1 MIITSI
7 RLQNIRSY
15 VSEAIVFPEG
25 SVILSGD
32 VGAGKS
38 TILLAIEFALFGV
51 LRGALDGTA
60 LLRNGSSSGSVEID
74 FSVDGKKV
82 IIKRTLKR
90 GKNSVSQDA
99 GYIITDGV
107 KNEGTAVEL
116 KSRVL
121 DLLGYPKELLSKSKD
136 LIYLYTVYTPQEEM
150 KRILFDEGGH
160 RIGTLRTVF
169 QIDKYERVGSNT
181 VFVVRALK
189 EKIREFEGQIS
200 DLGLKNEQREKLE
213 SDLGAVKKRVEDF
226 SPLLAGCRQKIAEKQ
241 EAISGLE
248 HRIKELNEL
257 KSSVNVLSAKL
268 REKTDFLSSIIEEA
282 NMISR
287 KILEFNQQAESLKLF
302 EEPFAKKVA
311 FMKKKVSA
319 LNEKIS
325 VKDDLKK
332 SIARAEDDLNKILAI
347 IREHEVLKESAE
359 RTMAK
364 IVSFDSC
371 PLCLQPVSSSHR
383 QQILQAEKKKVSEAL
398 KVLEG
403 KRLLREEVSDETA
416 DLKKKLD
423 EVIEQEK
430 LVAQLMPEI
439 ESFGETIAEL
449 GLGFQ
454 GEIVMSIKE
463 ELPRMKAIQK
473 KLREQKRLAAFIH
486 EKEEAMKQMF
496 ARQAAVSSEIA
507 RLKTEQDALK
517 EKEKSFEN
525 IDGEYENSRKKMN
538 GLQSEEKQLLVSK
551 ASLDKELEN
560 IEANISLLGAEIERK
575 NRAKDRLKELKKTQ
589 SWFEDFFM
597 NLMEVIEKQVML
609 RVHNE
614 FNSLFQEW
622 FGILME
628 DETMSARLDDEF
640 SPVIEQNGYET
651 SIQNLSGGE
660 RTGCAL
666 AYRLALNRVINNL
679 VTGIKT
685 SDLIIL
691 DEPTDGFSSEQ
702 LEKVRDVI
710 EQLNIKQIIIV
721 SHESKIESFVNSII
735 KIEKQ
740 GHISSVA

>member
-136 LIYLYTVYTPQEEM
+136 LIYRYTVYTPQEEM
-150 KRILFDEGGH
+150 KRILLDEGGH

>member
-1 MIITSI
+1 
-7 RLQNIRSY
+7 
-15 VSEAIVFPEG
+15 
-25 SVILSGD
+25 
-32 VGAGKS
+32 
-38 TILLAIEFALFGV
+38 
-51 LRGALDGTA
+51 
-60 LLRNGSSSGSVEID
+60 
-74 FSVDGKKV
+74 
-82 IIKRTLKR
+82 
-90 GKNSVSQDA
+90 
-99 GYIITDGV
+99 
-107 KNEGTAVEL
+107 
-116 KSRVL
+116 
-121 DLLGYPKELLSKSKD
+121 
-136 LIYLYTVYTPQEEM
+136 M

-213 SDLGAVKKRVEDF
+213 SDFGAVKKRVEDF

-241 EAISGLE
+241 EAISRLE